1 VTTPDE
7 VRFRKDRLTNLA
19 AFVVIP
25 AISLLLAVG
34 AGFLR
39 WEYSSRT
46 DAQEARVQSVQAARE
61 STAVVLTYHA
71 ATVEKDFDTAR
82 SRLTGAFLDAY
93 TQLANTVI
101 IPGAKE
107 KQMSAAAQIPA
118 AASVSATAN
127 HAVVLVFVNQTMW
140 MGTQAPTMTPSSV
153 RVTMDKVDDRWLI
166 SGFDPV

>member
-1 VTTPDE
+1 VTAPE
-7 VRFRKDRLTNLA
+7 KSPEPKSRLALTAYLI
-19 AFVVIP
+19 IP
-25 AISLLLAVG
+25 AIALLLAVG

-39 WEYSSRT
+39 WEYSSRF
-46 DAQEARVQSVQAARE
+46 DAQQARTQSVQAARD

-71 ATVEKDFDTAR
+71 ATVEKDFDAAR
-82 SRLTGAFLDAY
+82 GRLTGAFLDAY

-118 AASVSATAN
+118 AASVSATEN
-127 HAVVLVFVNQTMW
+127 HAVVLVFVNQTIW
-140 MGTQAPTMTPSSV
+140 MGTEQPTMTPSSV
-153 RVTMDKVDDRWLI
+153 RVTMDKVGDRWLI